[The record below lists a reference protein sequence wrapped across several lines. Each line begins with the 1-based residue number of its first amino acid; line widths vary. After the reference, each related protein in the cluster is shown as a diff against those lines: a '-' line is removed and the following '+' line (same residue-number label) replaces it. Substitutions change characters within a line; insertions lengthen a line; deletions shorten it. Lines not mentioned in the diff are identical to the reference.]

1 MQNTLRNKIQNIIDN
16 DQYKDTEITL
26 RLINLINEID
36 FPITLHKETKSIGEL
51 CTNLVTTMSK
61 ESIYKDSILTG
72 FTDFDAKF
80 RGFSPGEFVVVG
92 ARPGMGKT
100 NFILNMAINMAEK
113 QAVQLF
119 SFDNSETNLAIKV
132 LSCVSE
138 VSMGKFDYDRITPY
152 ELEAIKKASE
162 KIANLKLYIKECSY
176 ANYQEFKNELL
187 KQIKEKDL
195 KVVFVDFLQ
204 SMIPS
209 KFRNNRE
216 FEIGYICRELKAI
229 AKEYN
234 ICIVA
239 TSQLSR
245 AVESRGSSKR
255 PQLSDLRDSGMIEQ
269 EADKVIFLYRPEY
282 YTLEMLEDGTSTKNL
297 MEVIVAKNR
306 DGKVDDVRMCCH
318 FHFCKVIDYNHFDF
332 SDFDFGGGII
342 IDRLNDLG
350 QQEF

>member
-16 DQYKDTEITL
+16 DQYKDTEITI
-26 RLINLINEID
+26 RLINLINDID
-36 FPITLHKETKSIGEL
+36 FPITLHSETKSIGEL

-72 FTDFDAKF
+72 FGDFDAKF
-80 RGFSPGEFVVVG
+80 RGFSPGEFIVVG

-119 SFDNSETNLAIKV
+119 SFDNSETTLAIKV
-132 LSCVSE
+132 LSCISGIA
-138 VSMGKFDYDRITPY
+138 MGKFDYDKITAY
-152 ELEAIKKASE
+152 ELEAIKKASD
-162 KIANLKLYIKECSY
+162 KISNLKLYIKECSY

-204 SMIPS
+204 SMIPT

-216 FEIGYICRELKAI
+216 FEIGYICRELRAI

-245 AVESRGSSKR
+245 AVETRGSSKR

-282 YTLEMLEDGTSTKNL
+282 YLLEMLEDGTSTKNL

-306 DGKVDDVRMCCH
+306 DGMLDVVNMSCH
-318 FHFCKVIDYNHFDF
+318 FHINKIIDYNHFDYSYF
-332 SDFDFGGGII
+332 HNSDGII
-342 IDRLNDLG
+342 SSRMNEMNND
-350 QQEF
+350 F